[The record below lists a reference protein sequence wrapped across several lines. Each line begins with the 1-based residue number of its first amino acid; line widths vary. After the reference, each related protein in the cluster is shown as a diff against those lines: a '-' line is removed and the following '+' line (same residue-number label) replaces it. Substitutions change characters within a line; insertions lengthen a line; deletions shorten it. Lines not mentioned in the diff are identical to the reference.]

1 MATSKDVARLAGVS
15 VATISR
21 VFQSPEKVK
30 PETRELVL
38 KAARDLDY
46 YPNLLARSL
55 KQSRSNSIGIAVND
69 FTNPF
74 FFQVIEQ
81 MHNRLDNTDYQLLTF
96 SPSGNYFSSNKVIR
110 YLRSNQ
116 LDAFLFTPFFYN
128 NEDLRLFMNSRQYC
142 LQLYSDYYDELDSIT
157 IDDRYGTYLAV
168 KYLLECGHRRIL
180 ILNVAVDGKD
190 IRDDGY
196 NQAYLEMDLRPDPE
210 YILHYS
216 CNRNYTK
223 SIEENI
229 QRLKPTAIISHAE
242 TLTIWT
248 LSALKEL
255 QLNWP
260 EDISLIAYDD
270 HPWADIMGI
279 TAIAQPITL
288 VGNTIADTVLDALS
302 SSDAKPVIKQKIKP
316 ELIKRDSVRIL

>member
-128 NEDLRLFMNSRQYC
+128 KEDLRLFMNIAFSFTQ
-142 LQLYSDYYDELDSIT
+142 T
-157 IDDRYGTYLAV
+157 TMMNW
-168 KYLLECGHRRIL
+168 IL
-180 ILNVAVDGKD
+180 
-190 IRDDGY
+190 
-196 NQAYLEMDLRPDPE
+196 
-210 YILHYS
+210 
-216 CNRNYTK
+216 
-223 SIEENI
+223 
-229 QRLKPTAIISHAE
+229 
-242 TLTIWT
+242 
-248 LSALKEL
+248 
-255 QLNWP
+255 
-260 EDISLIAYDD
+260 SL
-270 HPWADIMGI
+270 
-279 TAIAQPITL
+279 
-288 VGNTIADTVLDALS
+288 
-302 SSDAKPVIKQKIKP
+302 
-316 ELIKRDSVRIL
+316 